1 MSDVREKLKEIFS
14 NYMEAGCRDTMAEDT
29 VTLIL
34 RKALQLEDDCVL
46 TDATRLQEIPNLD
59 SLGQVRM
66 VMEIE
71 EVLGE
76 RLSMEEIIAI
86 ESVGNIRD
94 LLAAKGKLRAE
105 R

>member
-1 MSDVREKLKEIFS
+1 
-14 NYMEAGCRDTMAEDT
+14 MAEDT
-29 VTLIL
+29 VTQIL
-34 RKALQLEDDCVL
+34 RNALQLEDDCVL
-46 TDATRLQEIPNLD
+46 NDATRLQEIPNLD

-105 R
+105 G

>member
-1 MSDVREKLKEIFS
+1 
-14 NYMEAGCRDTMAEDT
+14 MAEDT

-34 RKALQLEDDCVL
+34 RNALQLEDDCVL
-46 TDATRLQEIPNLD
+46 TDTTRLQEIPNLD

-105 R
+105 G

>member
-1 MSDVREKLKEIFS
+1 MKKSFQTH
-14 NYMEAGCRDTMAEDT
+14 MEAGCRDTMAEDT

-34 RKALQLEDDCVL
+34 RNALQLEDDCVL

-76 RLSMEEIIAI
+76 RLSMDEIIAI

-94 LLAAKGKLRAE
+94 LLAAKGKLRVE
-105 R
+105 G